1 MIEVRFFAMLKRIAG
16 TNSREYDIR
25 EPVTVGELK
34 EMIARDIP
42 ALAEVLAGRSVLV
55 SVNEEFARDDELVAD
70 GDVVGL
76 LPPFSGG

>member
-1 MIEVRFFAMLKRIAG
+1 MLRRLSG
-16 TNSREYDIR
+16 TACKEYDLA
-25 EPVTVGELK
+25 EPITVLELK
-34 EMIARDIP
+34 QLLVKDMP
-42 ALAEVLAGRSVLV
+42 ALGEVLGGRSVLV

>member
-1 MIEVRFFAMLKRIAG
+1 MIEVRFFAMLKRLSGAG
-16 TNSREYDIR
+16 SREYALS
-25 EPVTVGELK
+25 EPITVLELK
-34 EMIARDIP
+34 QMLARDIP
-42 ALAEVLAGRSVLV
+42 ALAPVLEGRSLLV

>member
-1 MIEVRFFAMLKRIAG
+1 MIEVRFFAMLRRLSG
-16 TNSREYDIR
+16 TACKEYDLA
-25 EPVTVGELK
+25 EPITVLELK
-34 EMIARDIP
+34 QLLVKDMP
-42 ALAEVLAGRSVLV
+42 ALGEVLGGRSVLV

>member
-1 MIEVRFFAMLKRIAG
+1 MTEVKFFAMLKRVAG
-16 TNSREYDIR
+16 VESREYDLK

-34 EMIARDIP
+34 KMIARDIP
-42 ALAEVLAGRSVLV
+42 ALAEVLGGKSILV

>member
-1 MIEVRFFAMLKRIAG
+1 MIEVRFFAMLKKLSG
-16 TNSREYDIR
+16 TGARQYEVS
-25 EPVTVGELK
+25 EPITVLELK
-34 EMIARDIP
+34 QLLKEDMP
-42 ALAEVLAGRSVLV
+42 ALSEVLDSRSVLV

>member
-1 MIEVRFFAMLKRIAG
+1 MLRKL
-16 TNSREYDIR
+16 SRTSSKEYAVA
-25 EPVTVGELK
+25 EPITVLELK
-34 EMIARDIP
+34 EMLCEDMP
-42 ALAEVLAGRSVLV
+42 ALCEVLGGRSVLV